1 MRRSSSSRH
10 RAGGAE
16 RVTAQQVAE
25 AAGVSISAV
34 SRTFTK
40 DASVS
45 PRMRARVLAAAEAL
59 GYRPNQLARSL
70 MTGRTEL
77 VGLVSS
83 HFANPAFMDVFDLFT
98 RELQRRGLRPLI
110 ANLSED
116 GGADAA
122 LDMML
127 QYSVDAVLIATSA
140 PPEGFAES
148 CARAGLPVVHVF
160 GRAGSQVVPVV
171 TVDNVAGGRL
181 VAEAMLAR
189 GLRQLAFLG
198 GAGIDSSSIDRAAG
212 FSSGLEAAGLQPM
225 AVEFTGNYSHEHGR
239 RGMHD
244 LLDRHRPQAVFCGDD
259 ILALGALDAC
269 RERGLAVPQEIG
281 IVGFDDM
288 PLAAWSGY
296 RLTTVRQPMAEMVRH
311 AIDQIAAR
319 LADPHHPIE
328 GRLFDIALVERDT
341 LPPPHP
347 VIPAEA
353 GIS

>member
-1 MRRSSSSRH
+1 VRRSSSG

-70 MTGRTEL
+70 MTGRTAL

-116 GGADAA
+116 GGADSA

-127 QYSVDAVLIATSA
+127 QYNVDAVLIATSA
-140 PPEGFAES
+140 PPEGFADS

-160 GRAGSQVVPVV
+160 GRAETAVPVV

-181 VAEAMLAR
+181 VAGAMLAR

-198 GAGIDSSSIDRAAG
+198 GAATDSSSIDRAAG
-212 FSSGLEAAGLQPM
+212 FSQGLVAVGLQPL
-225 AVEFTGNYSHEHGR
+225 AVDFAGDYSHEHGR
-239 RGMHD
+239 RGMHA

-269 RERGLAVPQEIG
+269 RERGLAVPKDIG

-288 PLAAWSGY
+288 PLAAWPGY
-296 RLTTVRQPMAEMVRH
+296 RLTTVRQPMADMVRH

-319 LADPHHPIE
+319 LADSDHPIQ
-328 GRLFDIALVERDT
+328 GRLFDIALVERDS
-341 LPPPHP
+341 L
-347 VIPAEA
+347 
-353 GIS
+353 

>member
-1 MRRSSSSRH
+1 LSIRSGQRPP
-10 RAGGAE
+10 GAE
-16 RVTAQQVAE
+16 RATAQQVAE

-59 GYRPNQLARSL
+59 GYRPNRLARGL

-77 VGLVSS
+77 VGLVST

-116 GGADAA
+116 GGADSA

-148 CARAGLPVVHVF
+148 CVRAGLPVVHVF
-160 GRAGSQVVPVV
+160 GRPGPAVPAV

-181 VAEAMLAR
+181 AAEAMLAR
-189 GLRQLAFLG
+189 GLTRLAFLG
-198 GAGIDSSSIDRAAG
+198 GAATDSSSIDRAAG
-212 FSSGLEAAGLQPM
+212 FTQGLAAAGLQPL
-225 AVEFTGNYSHEHGR
+225 AVAFAGDYSHEHGR
-239 RGMHD
+239 SGLHA
-244 LLDRHRPQAVFCGDD
+244 LLDRQRPQAVFCGDD
-259 ILALGALDAC
+259 ILALGAVDAC
-269 RERGLAVPQEIG
+269 RERGLAVPKDIG

-288 PLAAWSGY
+288 PLAAWPGY
-296 RLTTVRQPMAEMVRH
+296 RLTTIRQPMAEMVRH
-311 AIDQIAAR
+311 AIGEIAAR
-319 LADPHHPIE
+319 LADAGHPI
-328 GRLFDIALVERDT
+328 GDRLFDIALVERGS
-341 LPPPHP
+341 L
-347 VIPAEA
+347 
-353 GIS
+353 

>member
-1 MRRSSSSRH
+1 MRRSNSGRPGH
-10 RAGGAE
+10 RATGAE
-16 RVTAQQVAE
+16 RATAQQVAE

-59 GYRPNQLARSL
+59 GYRPNRLARSL

-116 GGADAA
+116 GGADSA

-140 PPEGFAES
+140 PPEGFADS

-160 GRAGSQVVPVV
+160 GRAEAAVPAV

-189 GLRQLAFLG
+189 GLQQLAFLG
-198 GAGIDSSSIDRAAG
+198 GAGTDSSSIDRAAG
-212 FSSGLEAAGLQPM
+212 FLSGLEAAGLRPL
-225 AVEFTGNYSHEHGR
+225 AVEFAGDYSHEHGR
-239 RGMHD
+239 SGMHA

-259 ILALGALDAC
+259 ILALGAFDAC

-288 PLAAWSGY
+288 TLAAWPAY

-319 LADPHHPIE
+319 LADPDHPIQ
-328 GRLFDIALVERDT
+328 GRLFDIRLVERDS
-341 LPPPHP
+341 L
-347 VIPAEA
+347 
-353 GIS
+353 

>member
-1 MRRSSSSRH
+1 MSSR
-10 RAGGAE
+10 AGQRPPRSE

-40 DASVS
+40 HASVS
-45 PRMRARVLAAAEAL
+45 PRTRARVLAAAEAL

-77 VGLVSS
+77 VGLVST

-110 ANLSED
+110 ANLSDE
-116 GGADAA
+116 GGADSA

-160 GRAGSQVVPVV
+160 GRAGPETPVPVV

-189 GLRQLAFLG
+189 GLRRLAFLG
-198 GAGIDSSSIDRAAG
+198 GAETDSSSVDRAAG
-212 FSSGLEAAGLQPM
+212 FTQGLAKGGLRPVATAFAGD
-225 AVEFTGNYSHEHGR
+225 YSHEHGR
-239 RGMHD
+239 RGMHA
-244 LLDRHRPQAVFCGDD
+244 LLDRDRPQAVFCGDD
-259 ILALGALDAC
+259 ILALGAIDAC
-269 RERGLAVPQEIG
+269 RERGLAVPEEIG
-281 IVGFDDM
+281 VVGFDDM
-288 PLAAWSGY
+288 PLAAWPGY
-296 RLTTVRQPMAEMVRH
+296 RLTTIRQPMAEMVRH

-319 LADPHHPIE
+319 LADADHPIR
-328 GRLFDIALVERDT
+328 GRLFDIALVERDS
-341 LPPPHP
+341 L
-347 VIPAEA
+347 
-353 GIS
+353 

>member
-1 MRRSSSSRH
+1 M
-10 RAGGAE
+10 
-16 RVTAQQVAE
+16 
-25 AAGVSISAV
+25 SISAV

-59 GYRPNQLARSL
+59 GYRPNRLARGL

-116 GGADAA
+116 GGADSA

-140 PPEGFAES
+140 PPEGFAAS

-160 GRAGSQVVPVV
+160 GRAGSPDAVPAV
-171 TVDNVAGGRL
+171 TVDNVAGGHL
-181 VAEAMLAR
+181 AAEAMLKR
-189 GLRQLAFLG
+189 GLTRLAFLG
-198 GAGIDSSSIDRAAG
+198 GAATDSSSIDRAAG
-212 FSSGLEAAGLQPM
+212 FTERLAAAGLQPL
-225 AVEFTGNYSHEHGR
+225 AVAFAGDYSHEHGR
-239 RGMHD
+239 SGLHA

-269 RERGLAVPQEIG
+269 RERGLAVPQDIG

-288 PLAAWSGY
+288 PLAAWPGY
-296 RLTTVRQPMAEMVRH
+296 RLTTIRQPMAEMVRH
-311 AIDQIAAR
+311 AIGEIAAR
-319 LADPHHPIE
+319 LADADHPIE
-328 GRLFDIALVERDT
+328 DRLFDIALVERDS
-341 LPPPHP
+341 L
-347 VIPAEA
+347 
-353 GIS
+353 

>member
-1 MRRSSSSRH
+1 MSG
-10 RAGGAE
+10 RAGQRPPRSE

-45 PRMRARVLAAAEAL
+45 PRMRARVLTAAKAL

-110 ANLSED
+110 ANLSDD
-116 GGADAA
+116 GGADSA

-140 PPEGFAES
+140 PPEGFADS

-160 GRAGSQVVPVV
+160 GRAGPETPVPVV
-171 TVDNVAGGRL
+171 TVDNAAGGRL
-181 VAEAMLAR
+181 AAEAMLAR
-189 GLRQLAFLG
+189 GLRRLAFLG
-198 GAGIDSSSIDRAAG
+198 GAETDSSSIDRAAG
-212 FSSGLEAAGLQPM
+212 FTQRLAEAGLRPV
-225 AVEFTGNYSHEHGR
+225 ASAFAGDYSHEHGR
-239 RGMHD
+239 CGMHA
-244 LLDRHRPQAVFCGDD
+244 LLDRDRPQAVFCGDD
-259 ILALGALDAC
+259 ILALGAIDAC
-269 RERGLAVPQEIG
+269 RERGLVVPGEIG
-281 IVGFDDM
+281 VVGFDDM
-288 PLAAWSGY
+288 PLAAWPGY
-296 RLTTVRQPMAEMVRH
+296 RLTTIRQPMAEMVRH

-319 LADPHHPIE
+319 LADADHRIQ
-328 GRLFDIALVERDT
+328 GRLFDIALVERGS
-341 LPPPHP
+341 L
-347 VIPAEA
+347 
-353 GIS
+353 

>member
-1 MRRSSSSRH
+1 MTGR
-10 RAGGAE
+10 RAGPRPPGAE
-16 RVTAQQVAE
+16 RATAQQVAE
-25 AAGVSISAV
+25 VAGVSISAV

-59 GYRPNQLARSL
+59 GYRPNRLARGL

-116 GGADAA
+116 GGADSA

-140 PPEGFAES
+140 PPEGFAGS

-160 GRAGSQVVPVV
+160 GRAGSQDAVPAV

-181 VAEAMLAR
+181 AAEAMLKR
-189 GLRQLAFLG
+189 GLTRLAFLG
-198 GAGIDSSSIDRAAG
+198 GAATDSSSIDRAAG
-212 FSSGLEAAGLQPM
+212 FTERLAAVGLQPL
-225 AVEFTGNYSHEHGR
+225 AVEFAGDYSHEHGR
-239 RGMHD
+239 SGLHA

-269 RERGLAVPQEIG
+269 RERGLAVPQDIG

-288 PLAAWSGY
+288 PLAAWPGY
-296 RLTTVRQPMAEMVRH
+296 RLTTIRQPMAEMVRH
-311 AIDQIAAR
+311 AIGEIAAR
-319 LADPHHPIE
+319 LADSSHPIE
-328 GRLFDIALVERDT
+328 DRLFDIALVERDS
-341 LPPPHP
+341 L
-347 VIPAEA
+347 
-353 GIS
+353 

>member
-1 MRRSSSSRH
+1 MTG
-10 RAGGAE
+10 RAGPRPFGGVE
-16 RVTAQQVAE
+16 RATAQQVAD

-40 DASVS
+40 HASVS

-77 VGLVSS
+77 VGLVST

-116 GGADAA
+116 GDAAAA

-127 QYSVDAVLIATSA
+127 QYNVDAVLIATSA
-140 PPEGFAES
+140 PPDGFAAS

-160 GRAGSQVVPVV
+160 GRAGPEAPVPVV

-181 VAEAMLAR
+181 AAQAMLAHGMR
-189 GLRQLAFLG
+189 RPAFLG
-198 GAGIDSSSIDRAAG
+198 GSPADASSIDRGEG
-212 FSSGLEAAGLQPM
+212 FHQALAEAGLTAPVVF
-225 AVEFTGNYSHEHGR
+225 AGDYSHDHGR
-239 RGMHD
+239 RAMHA
-244 LLDRHRPQAVFCGDD
+244 LLDAHRPDGVFCADD

-269 RERGLAVPQEIG
+269 RERGLRVPDDIG
-281 IVGFDDM
+281 VVGFDDM
-288 PLAAWSGY
+288 KLAAWPGY
-296 RLTTVRQPMAEMVRH
+296 NLTTVRQPMAEMVRH

-319 LADPHHPIE
+319 LADPAHE
-328 GRLFDIALVERDT
+328 TQSRLFEIALIERGS
-341 LPPPHP
+341 LP
-347 VIPAEA
+347 AMR
-353 GIS
+353 

>member
-1 MRRSSSSRH
+1 VRRSSSG

-70 MTGRTEL
+70 MTGRTAL

-116 GGADAA
+116 GGADSA

-127 QYSVDAVLIATSA
+127 QYNVDAVLIATSA
-140 PPEGFAES
+140 PPEGFADS

-160 GRAGSQVVPVV
+160 GRAETAVPVV

-181 VAEAMLAR
+181 VAGAMLAR

-198 GAGIDSSSIDRAAG
+198 GAATDSSSIDRAAG
-212 FSSGLEAAGLQPM
+212 FSQGLVAVGLQPL
-225 AVEFTGNYSHEHGR
+225 AVDFAGDYSHEHGR
-239 RGMHD
+239 RGMHA

-269 RERGLAVPQEIG
+269 RERGLAVPKDIG

-288 PLAAWSGY
+288 PLAAWPGY
-296 RLTTVRQPMAEMVRH
+296 RLTTVRQPMADMVRH

-319 LADPHHPIE
+319 LADADHPIQ
-328 GRLFDIALVERDT
+328 GRLFDIALVERDS
-341 LPPPHP
+341 L
-347 VIPAEA
+347 
-353 GIS
+353 

>member
-1 MRRSSSSRH
+1 MSGRSGQRPPGAG
-10 RAGGAE
+10 RA
-16 RVTAQQVAE
+16 TAQQVAE

-59 GYRPNQLARSL
+59 GYRPNRLARGL

-77 VGLVSS
+77 VGLVST

-116 GGADAA
+116 GGADSA

-160 GRAGSQVVPVV
+160 GRPGPQAVVPAV

-181 VAEAMLAR
+181 ATEAMLAR
-189 GLRQLAFLG
+189 GLTRLAFLG
-198 GAGIDSSSIDRAAG
+198 GAATDSSSIDRADG
-212 FSSGLEAAGLQPM
+212 FVQGLATAGLEPL
-225 AVEFTGNYSHEHGR
+225 AVEFTGDYSHEHGR
-239 RGMHD
+239 SGLHA

-259 ILALGALDAC
+259 ILALGAVDAC
-269 RERGLAVPQEIG
+269 RERGLVVPRDIG

-288 PLAAWSGY
+288 PLAAWPGY
-296 RLTTVRQPMAEMVRH
+296 RLTTIRQPMAEMVRH
-311 AIDQIAAR
+311 AIGEIAAR
-319 LADPHHPIE
+319 LTDAGHPIKD
-328 GRLFDIALVERDT
+328 RLFDIALVERES
-341 LPPPHP
+341 L
-347 VIPAEA
+347 
-353 GIS
+353 

>member
-1 MRRSSSSRH
+1 MTG
-10 RAGGAE
+10 RAGPRPFGGVE
-16 RVTAQQVAE
+16 RATAQQVAD

-40 DASVS
+40 HASVS

-77 VGLVSS
+77 VGLVST

-116 GGADAA
+116 GHAAAA

-127 QYSVDAVLIATSA
+127 QYNVDAVLIATSA
-140 PPEGFAES
+140 PPEGFAAS

-160 GRAGSQVVPVV
+160 GRAGTDAPVPVV

-181 VAEAMLAR
+181 AAQAMLAR
-189 GLRQLAFLG
+189 GLRRLAFLG
-198 GAGIDSSSIDRAAG
+198 GAPSDASSIDRAAG
-212 FSSGLEAAGLQPM
+212 FAQELAGAGLQPV
-225 AVEFTGNYSHEHGR
+225 AVDYAGDYSHEHGR
-239 RGMHD
+239 RAMHA
-244 LLDRHRPQAVFCGDD
+244 LLDAHRPDAVFCGDD

-269 RERGLAVPQEIG
+269 RERSVRVPEEIG
-281 IVGFDDM
+281 VVGFDDM
-288 PLAAWSGY
+288 KLAAWPGY
-296 RLTTVRQPMAEMVRH
+296 SLTTIRQPMAEMVRH
-311 AIDQIAAR
+311 AIGEIAAR
-319 LADPHHPIE
+319 LADPAHE
-328 GRLFDIALVERDT
+328 LRSRLFEIALVERGS
-341 LPPPHP
+341 L
-347 VIPAEA
+347 
-353 GIS
+353 

>member
-1 MRRSSSSRH
+1 MSGRPGQRPP
-10 RAGGAE
+10 GAE
-16 RVTAQQVAE
+16 RATAQQVAE

-59 GYRPNQLARSL
+59 GYRPNRLARGL

-77 VGLVSS
+77 VGLVST

-116 GGADAA
+116 GGADSA

-148 CARAGLPVVHVF
+148 CAQAGLPVVHVF
-160 GRAGSQVVPVV
+160 GRPRPPVPTV

-181 VAEAMLAR
+181 AAGAMLAR
-189 GLRQLAFLG
+189 GLARLAFLG
-198 GAGIDSSSIDRAAG
+198 GAATDSSSIDRAAG
-212 FSSGLEAAGLQPM
+212 FVQGLAAAGLQPLT
-225 AVEFTGNYSHEHGR
+225 VEFAGDYSHEHGR
-239 RGMHD
+239 SGLHA

-269 RERGLAVPQEIG
+269 RERGLTVPKDIG

-288 PLAAWSGY
+288 PLAAWPGY
-296 RLTTVRQPMAEMVRH
+296 RLTTIRQPMAEMVRH
-311 AIDQIAAR
+311 AIGEIAAR
-319 LADPHHPIE
+319 LADPGHPIE
-328 GRLFDIALVERDT
+328 DRLFDIALVERDS
-341 LPPPHP
+341 L
-347 VIPAEA
+347 
-353 GIS
+353 

>member
-1 MRRSSSSRH
+1 VTDRRVSRP
-10 RAGGAE
+10 AGGAE
-16 RVTAQQVAE
+16 RATAQQVAA

-77 VGLVSS
+77 VGLVST

-98 RELQRRGLRPLI
+98 RELQGRGLRPLI
-110 ANLSED
+110 ANLSGD

-140 PPEGFAES
+140 PPPGFAAS
-148 CARAGLPVVHVF
+148 CARAGLPVMHVF
-160 GRAGSQVVPVV
+160 GRTGPDAPVPVV

-181 VAEAMLAR
+181 AARTLLAR
-189 GLRQLAFLG
+189 GVTRPAFLG
-198 GAGIDSSSIDRAAG
+198 GSPADASSIDRGEG
-212 FSSGLEAAGLQPM
+212 FRQALAEAGLVAPVVF
-225 AVEFTGNYSHEHGR
+225 AGDYSHDHGQR
-239 RGMHD
+239 AMHA
-244 LLDRHRPQAVFCGDD
+244 LLDAHRPDAVFCADD

-269 RERGLAVPQEIG
+269 RERSLRVPQDIG
-281 IVGFDDM
+281 VIGFDDM
-288 PLAAWSGY
+288 PLAAWPGY
-296 RLTTVRQPMAEMVRH
+296 TLTTIRQPMAEMVRH
-311 AIDQIAAR
+311 AIAEIAAR
-319 LADPHHPIE
+319 LADPGHRIRDRIFE
-328 GRLFDIALVERDT
+328 ITLVERGS
-341 LPPPHP
+341 L
-347 VIPAEA
+347 
-353 GIS
+353 

>member
-1 MRRSSSSRH
+1 LTRRRSGGE
-10 RAGGAE
+10 RA
-16 RVTAQQVAE
+16 TAQQVAE

-59 GYRPNQLARSL
+59 GYRPNRLARGL

-77 VGLVSS
+77 VGLVST
-83 HFANPAFMDVFDLFT
+83 HFANPAFMDVFGLFA

-110 ANLSED
+110 ANLVED
-116 GGADAA
+116 GGADSA

-148 CARAGLPVVHVF
+148 CASAGLPVVHVF
-160 GRAGSQVVPVV
+160 GRAGPETAVPAV
-171 TVDNVAGGRL
+171 TVDNAAGGRL
-181 VAEAMLAR
+181 AAEAMLAR
-189 GLRQLAFLG
+189 GLTRLAFLG
-198 GAGIDSSSIDRAAG
+198 GAATDSSSIDRAAG
-212 FSSGLEAAGLQPM
+212 FAERLAAAGLQPV
-225 AVEFTGNYSHEHGR
+225 AVEFAGDYSHEHGR
-239 RGMHD
+239 RGTHA

-269 RERGLAVPQEIG
+269 RERGLAVPGEIG

-288 PLAAWSGY
+288 PLAAWAGY
-296 RLTTVRQPMAEMVRH
+296 RLTTIRQPMAEMVRH

-319 LADPHHPIE
+319 LADPGHRIE
-328 GRLFDIALVERDT
+328 GRLFEIGLVERGS
-341 LPPPHP
+341 L
-347 VIPAEA
+347 
-353 GIS
+353 

>member
-1 MRRSSSSRH
+1 MTG
-10 RAGGAE
+10 RAGPRPFGGVE
-16 RVTAQQVAE
+16 RATAQQVAD

-77 VGLVSS
+77 VGLVST

-116 GGADAA
+116 GDAAAA

-127 QYSVDAVLIATSA
+127 QYNVDAVLIATSA
-140 PPEGFAES
+140 PPEGFAAS
-148 CARAGLPVVHVF
+148 CAQAGLPVVHVF
-160 GRAGSQVVPVV
+160 GRAGPDAPVPVV

-181 VAEAMLAR
+181 AAQAMLAR
-189 GLRQLAFLG
+189 GLRRLAFLG
-198 GAGIDSSSIDRAAG
+198 GAPSDASSIDRAAG
-212 FSSGLEAAGLQPM
+212 FAQELAAAGLQPL
-225 AVEFTGNYSHEHGR
+225 AVEYAGDYSHEHGR
-239 RGMHD
+239 RAMHA
-244 LLDRHRPQAVFCGDD
+244 LLDVHRPDAVFCGDD

-269 RERGLAVPQEIG
+269 RERSVRVPEEIG
-281 IVGFDDM
+281 VVGFDDM
-288 PLAAWSGY
+288 KLAAWPGY
-296 RLTTVRQPMAEMVRH
+296 RLTTIRQPMAEMVRH
-311 AIDQIAAR
+311 AIGEIAAR
-319 LADPHHPIE
+319 LADPAHEPRS
-328 GRLFDIALVERDT
+328 RLFEIALVERGS
-341 LPPPHP
+341 L
-347 VIPAEA
+347 
-353 GIS
+353 

>member
-1 MRRSSSSRH
+1 VRRPSSRAGH
-10 RAGGAE
+10 RASGAE

-59 GYRPNQLARSL
+59 GYRPNRLARSL

-77 VGLVSS
+77 VGLVSN

-98 RELQRRGLRPLI
+98 RELQCRGLRPLI

-116 GGADAA
+116 GGADSAF
-122 LDMML
+122 DMML
-127 QYSVDAVLIATSA
+127 QYNVDAVLIATSA

-160 GRAGSQVVPVV
+160 GRAGSQVPVV

-198 GAGIDSSSIDRAAG
+198 GAATDSSSIDRAAG
-212 FSSGLEAAGLQPM
+212 FAQGLEAAGLRPLTLD
-225 AVEFTGNYSHEHGR
+225 FTGDYSHEHGR
-239 RGMHD
+239 RGMHA
-244 LLDRHRPQAVFCGDD
+244 LLDRHLPQAVFCGDD

-269 RERGLAVPQEIG
+269 RERGLAVPREIG

-288 PLAAWSGY
+288 PLAAWPGY

-311 AIDQIAAR
+311 ALDQIAAR
-319 LADPHHPIE
+319 LADADHLIQ
-328 GRLFDIALVERDT
+328 GRLFDIELVGRSS
-341 LPPPHP
+341 L
-347 VIPAEA
+347 
-353 GIS
+353 

>member
-1 MRRSSSSRH
+1 MSSRSGQ
-10 RAGGAE
+10 RPQGAE
-16 RVTAQQVAE
+16 RATAQQVAE

-59 GYRPNQLARSL
+59 GYRPNRLARGL

-77 VGLVSS
+77 VGLVST

-116 GGADAA
+116 GGADSA

-160 GRAGSQVVPVV
+160 GRPGPVVPAV

-181 VAEAMLAR
+181 AAEAMLAR
-189 GLRQLAFLG
+189 GLTRLAFLG
-198 GAGIDSSSIDRAAG
+198 GAATDSSSIDRAAG
-212 FSSGLEAAGLQPM
+212 FAQGLAAAGLQPL
-225 AVEFTGNYSHEHGR
+225 AVEFAGDYSHEHGR
-239 RGMHD
+239 CGLHA

-259 ILALGALDAC
+259 ILALGAIDAC
-269 RERGLAVPQEIG
+269 RERGLAVPADIG
-281 IVGFDDM
+281 IIGFDDM
-288 PLAAWSGY
+288 PLAAWPGY
-296 RLTTVRQPMAEMVRH
+296 RLTTIRQPMAEMVRH
-311 AIDQIAAR
+311 AIGEIAAR
-319 LADPHHPIE
+319 LADAGHPIE
-328 GRLFDIALVERDT
+328 DRLFDIALVERDS
-341 LPPPHP
+341 L
-347 VIPAEA
+347 
-353 GIS
+353 

>member
-1 MRRSSSSRH
+1 MRRSSSG

-70 MTGRTEL
+70 MTGRTAL

-116 GGADAA
+116 GGADSA

-127 QYSVDAVLIATSA
+127 QYNVDAVLIATSA
-140 PPEGFAES
+140 PPEGFADS

-160 GRAGSQVVPVV
+160 GRAETAVPVV

-181 VAEAMLAR
+181 VAGAMLAR

-198 GAGIDSSSIDRAAG
+198 GAATDSSSIDRAAG
-212 FSSGLEAAGLQPM
+212 FSQGLVAVGLQPL
-225 AVEFTGNYSHEHGR
+225 AVDFAGDYSHEHGR
-239 RGMHD
+239 RGMHA

-269 RERGLAVPQEIG
+269 RERGLAVPKDIG

-288 PLAAWSGY
+288 PLAAWPGY
-296 RLTTVRQPMAEMVRH
+296 RLTTVRQPMADMVRH

-319 LADPHHPIE
+319 LADADHPIQ
-328 GRLFDIALVERDT
+328 GRLFDIALVERDS
-341 LPPPHP
+341 L
-347 VIPAEA
+347 
-353 GIS
+353 

>member
-1 MRRSSSSRH
+1 MTG
-10 RAGGAE
+10 RAGPRPFGGAE
-16 RVTAQQVAE
+16 RATAQQVAD

-40 DASVS
+40 HASVS

-77 VGLVSS
+77 VGLVST

-116 GGADAA
+116 GDAAAA

-127 QYSVDAVLIATSA
+127 QYNVDAVLIATSA
-140 PPEGFAES
+140 PPDGFAAS

-160 GRAGSQVVPVV
+160 GRAGPDAPVPVV

-181 VAEAMLAR
+181 AARAMLAHGR
-189 GLRQLAFLG
+189 RRLAFLG
-198 GAGIDSSSIDRAAG
+198 GAPSDASSLDRAAG
-212 FSSGLEAAGLQPM
+212 FAQELAEAGLQPV
-225 AVEFTGNYSHEHGR
+225 AVDYAGDYSHEHGR
-239 RGMHD
+239 RAMHA
-244 LLDRHRPQAVFCGDD
+244 LLDAHRPDAVFCGDD

-269 RERGLAVPQEIG
+269 RERGLRVPEEIG
-281 IVGFDDM
+281 VVGFDDM
-288 PLAAWSGY
+288 KLAAWPGY
-296 RLTTVRQPMAEMVRH
+296 RLTTIRQPMAEMVRH
-311 AIDQIAAR
+311 AIGEIAAR
-319 LADPHHPIE
+319 LADPAHQPQS
-328 GRLFDIALVERDT
+328 RLFEITLVERGS
-341 LPPPHP
+341 L
-347 VIPAEA
+347 
-353 GIS
+353 

>member
-1 MRRSSSSRH
+1 MSGRTRH
-10 RAGGAE
+10 RASGAE
-16 RVTAQQVAE
+16 RITAQQVAD

-77 VGLVSS
+77 IGLVSS

-116 GGADAA
+116 GGAGSA

-140 PPEGFAES
+140 PPEGFADA

-160 GRAGSQVVPVV
+160 GRAGPETAVPTV

-181 VAEAMLAR
+181 VAETMLAR

-198 GAGIDSSSIDRAAG
+198 GAETDSSSIDRAAG
-212 FSSGLEAAGLQPM
+212 FSQGLAAAGLRPM
-225 AVEFTGNYSHEHGR
+225 AVDFAGDYSHERGR
-239 RGMHD
+239 RGMHA

-269 RERGLAVPQEIG
+269 RERDLTVPKEIG

-288 PLAAWSGY
+288 TLAAWPGY

-319 LADPHHPIE
+319 LAFSDHRIE
-328 GRLFDIALVERDT
+328 GRLFDIALIERDS
-341 LPPPHP
+341 L
-347 VIPAEA
+347 
-353 GIS
+353 

>member
-1 MRRSSSSRH
+1 MSGRPGQRPP
-10 RAGGAE
+10 GAE
-16 RVTAQQVAE
+16 RATAQQVAQ

-59 GYRPNQLARSL
+59 GYRPNRLARGL

-77 VGLVSS
+77 VGLVST

-116 GGADAA
+116 GGADSA

-148 CARAGLPVVHVF
+148 CAQAGLPVVHVF
-160 GRAGSQVVPVV
+160 GRPGPAVPAV

-181 VAEAMLAR
+181 AAGAMLAH
-189 GLRQLAFLG
+189 GLTRLAFLG
-198 GAGIDSSSIDRAAG
+198 GAATDSSSIDRAAG
-212 FSSGLEAAGLQPM
+212 FTQRLSAAGLQPL
-225 AVEFTGNYSHEHGR
+225 AVAFAGDYSHEHGR
-239 RGMHD
+239 SGLHA

-259 ILALGALDAC
+259 ILALGAVDAC
-269 RERGLAVPQEIG
+269 RERGLAVPKDIG

-288 PLAAWSGY
+288 PLAAWPGY
-296 RLTTVRQPMAEMVRH
+296 RLTTIRQPMAEMVRH
-311 AIDQIAAR
+311 AIGEIATR
-319 LADPHHPIE
+319 LADPGHPIE
-328 GRLFDIALVERDT
+328 DRLFDIALVERDS
-341 LPPPHP
+341 L
-347 VIPAEA
+347 
-353 GIS
+353 